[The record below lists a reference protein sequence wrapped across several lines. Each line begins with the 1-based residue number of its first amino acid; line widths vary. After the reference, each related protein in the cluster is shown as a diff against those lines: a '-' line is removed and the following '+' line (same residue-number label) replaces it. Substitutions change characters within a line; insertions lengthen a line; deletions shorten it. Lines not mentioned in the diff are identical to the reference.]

1 MLENI
6 ADTRIEAMF
15 LANREGMISAGD
27 RLGVATETSE
37 CKNTRHACPDD
48 REQVP
53 ALQGDRHALLGDGH

>member
-27 RLGVATETSE
+27 RLGVATETSTVFP
-37 CKNTRHACPDD
+37 K
-48 REQVP
+48 
-53 ALQGDRHALLGDGH
+53 